1 PHQANLSQAGRI
13 LTHDGS
19 ACRPRPGSDR
29 VTRSLAGWLALF
41 GLWLGLAI
49 AAMPAGAATQHDCAP
64 QVLSIAAARAEAS
77 GMERPASGWEP
88 VKPPDIWVQRWPG
101 FEGSVW
107 YRIEWV
113 RGCAPDTQ
121 PQARLPLGLSL
132 GGVSMAGE
140 VYVNDDLLWRDASLA
155 EPLSQS
161 WNMPRHWL
169 LPESALRDGVNTIWI
184 RVVGMAAYTP
194 GLGTMFLGPAA
205 QADEIHAANLWR
217 QRNVHFIALGLSG
230 AMGCIYLVV
239 WCLRRSEQ
247 AFGWYALMSLC
258 WVLYMATIL
267 ATDAWPFHTIE
278 AHSRLNNI
286 AFVLYVTAFCLF
298 TWRFGAQHLPR
309 VEKALWLATGS
320 GVLVSLIA
328 ARPAMELVWA
338 GFVVIFLANSLQFQ
352 WHAWRARE
360 PQHLLLAVRGL
371 VLLVGGVHDVVVLL
385 TGWGAHD
392 MWGGA
397 TGPIT
402 VLFMRLL
409 LGGRLASSM
418 HRIERLNQELQ
429 THAAQ
434 ARAELAEV
442 LAREHDQALSHARLR
457 ERMAIMHD
465 LHDGLGGSL
474 VRSMALVEQARQPL
488 SNERMLSL
496 LKVLRDD
503 LRQVIDYDSSASTV
517 VPETPTQWIA
527 PLRHRFTRLF
537 DELAVATTW
546 RVEDYWHTRPSAL
559 QCLGLAR
566 VVEEALS
573 NVIKHS
579 RARHVR
585 VLCTQPEPNVLR
597 ILIEDDGVGFDLKAV
612 RDAGLGVGMRSMAA
626 RAERLGGSLN
636 VSSGHGG
643 TQVCMEVPLGVN

>member
-1 PHQANLSQAGRI
+1 M
-13 LTHDGS
+13 
-19 ACRPRPGSDR
+19 
-29 VTRSLAGWLALF
+29 TRLLVAWLAF
-41 GLWLGLAI
+41 CGVWLGLGTQCAW
-49 AAMPAGAATQHDCAP
+49 AAESPPCTVR
-64 QVLSIAAARAEAS
+64 VLSVAAARAEAP
-77 GMERPASGWEP
+77 GTQRPADGWEP
-88 VKPPDIWVQRWPG
+88 VELPDIWVRRWPG
-101 FEGSVW
+101 YEGTVW
-107 YRIEWV
+107 YRIEWE
-113 RGCAPDTQ
+113 RDCPYHAGTAASD
-121 PQARLPLGLSL
+121 PLGLSL
-132 GGVSMAGE
+132 GGISMAGE
-140 VYVNDDLLWRDASLA
+140 VYLNDNLLWRDVSLV

-161 WNMPRHWL
+161 WNMPRRWL
-169 LPESALRDGVNTIWI
+169 LPESALREGVNTIWI
-184 RVVGMAAYTP
+184 RVVGLAAYTP
-194 GLGTMFLGPAA
+194 GLGTLFLGPAA
-205 QADEIHAANLWR
+205 QAEAVHAANQWR

-352 WHAWRARE
+352 RHAWRTRE
-360 PQHLLLAVRGL
+360 PQHLLLALCWL
-371 VLLVGGVHDVVVLL
+371 VFLVVGVHDVVVLL
-385 TGWGAHD
+385 NGWGAHE
-392 MWGGA
+392 MWGA
-397 TGPIT
+397 ITGPIT
-402 VLFMRLL
+402 VLFMALL

-418 HRIERLNQELQ
+418 HRIEHFNQELQ

-597 ILIEDDGVGFDLKAV
+597 ILIEDDGVGVDLKAV

>member
-1 PHQANLSQAGRI
+1 M
-13 LTHDGS
+13 
-19 ACRPRPGSDR
+19 
-29 VTRSLAGWLALF
+29 TRSLAGWLALF

-77 GMERPASGWEP
+77 GMERPASGWEL
-88 VKPPDIWVQRWPG
+88 VKLPDIWVQRWPG

-205 QADEIHAANLWR
+205 QADEIHAANVWR

-258 WVLYMATIL
+258 WVVYMATIL
-267 ATDAWPFHTIE
+267 ATDAWPFDSIE
-278 AHSRLNNI
+278 SHSRLNNI
-286 AFVLYVTAFCLF
+286 AFVLYVMAFCLF
-298 TWRFGAQHLPR
+298 TWRFGEQHLPR
-309 VEKALWLATGS
+309 VEKMLWLATGL
-320 GVLVSLIA
+320 GLLVSLVA
-328 ARPAMELVWA
+328 QRPALEFVWA
-338 GFVVIFLANSLQFQ
+338 GFVFIFLTNCLQFQ
-352 WHAWRARE
+352 WHAWRTRE
-360 PQHLLLAVRGL
+360 TQHILLALCWL
-371 VLLVGGVHDVVVLL
+371 VFLVVGVHDMVVLL
-385 TGWGAHD
+385 NGWGSHE
-392 MWGGA
+392 MWGA
-397 TGPIT
+397 ISGPVT
-402 VLFMRLL
+402 VLFMALL

-418 HRIERLNQELQ
+418 HRIEHFNHELQ
-429 THAAQ
+429 AHAAHV
-434 ARAELAEV
+434 RAELAEV

-457 ERMAIMHD
+457 ERMAIVHD

-474 VRSMALVEQARQPL
+474 VRSMAMVEQSRQPL

-503 LRQVIDYDSSASTV
+503 LRQVIDYDSSATTV
-517 VPETPTQWIA
+517 VPDTPIQWIA

-537 DELAVATTW
+537 DELEVAISWQVPEQWVVKPT
-546 RVEDYWHTRPSAL
+546 AL
-559 QCLGLAR
+559 HCLGLAR
-566 VVEEALS
+566 LVEEALS

-585 VLCTQPEPNVLR
+585 VSCTQPKADLLGVEV
-597 ILIEDDGVGFDLKAV
+597 EDDGVGFDLQAV

-626 RAERLGGSLN
+626 RAERLGGTLN
-636 VSSGHGG
+636 VVSDQGG
-643 TQVCMEVPLGVN
+643 TVVSVVLRL